1 MLNILSLFSGI
12 GAFER
17 ALENIGIDF
26 KVVNYCEIDKYASK
40 AYSLLHRIDE
50 SFNIGDITKVDPDN
64 IKEDID
70 LITWAFPCTDISIS
84 GYQEGFTDQDGNL
97 TRSGLFYEGMR
108 IINAKKPK
116 IAICENVKNLT
127 GNRFKEEFKTVLSS
141 LEEAGYNNYWKILNA
156 KDFGV
161 PQNRERV
168 FIISIRKDVDK
179 GGHYEFPEGFP
190 LTLRLKD
197 VLEKDVDEKYYIP
210 DELVQRIK
218 FLDDNYSNLN
228 DTSKLIKVGNT
239 NPSGK
244 GMNGNVYLEDGLSPT
259 ITTNKGE
266 GPRIAVRQ
274 IGNCMPTKKRDNPN
288 QGRIYDINGLSPT
301 LTTAQGGGRTPFV
314 ALPENNKCTAAAMRG
329 RYKEDGSIY
338 QNIEISNREYANTIT
353 TVQKDSMVYNG
364 FRIRKLTP
372 TECFILMGFNKED
385 AELLALN
392 KISNTQLYKQS
403 GNSIVV
409 NVLEHI
415 FIELKKQYPN
425 IFM

>member
-1 MLNILSLFSGI
+1 M
-12 GAFER
+12 
-17 ALENIGIDF
+17 
-26 KVVNYCEIDKYASK
+26 K
-40 AYSLLHRIDE
+40 
-50 SFNIGDITKVDPDN
+50 
-64 IKEDID
+64 
-70 LITWAFPCTDISIS
+70 
-84 GYQEGFTDQDGNL
+84 
-97 TRSGLFYEGMR
+97 
-108 IINAKKPK
+108 
-116 IAICENVKNLT
+116 
-127 GNRFKEEFKTVLSS
+127 
-141 LEEAGYNNYWKILNA
+141 
-156 KDFGV
+156 
-161 PQNRERV
+161 
-168 FIISIRKDVDK
+168 
-179 GGHYEFPEGFP
+179 
-190 LTLRLKD
+190 
-197 VLEKDVDEKYYIP
+197 
-210 DELVQRIK
+210 RIK
-218 FLDDNYSNLN
+218 FLNDNYSNLN

-288 QGRIYDINGLSPT
+288 QGRVYDINGLSPT
-301 LTTAQGGGRTPFV
+301 LTTAQGGGRQPFV
-314 ALPENNKCTAAAMRG
+314 LLPENNKCIVAAMRG

-353 TVQKDSMVYNG
+353 TVQKDSMIYNG

-385 AELLALN
+385 TELLALN

-415 FIELKKQYPN
+415 FIELKKQYPD
-425 IFM
+425 IFT

>member
-17 ALENIGIDF
+17 ALENIGVDF
-26 KVVNYCEIDKYASK
+26 KIVNYCEIDKYASK
-40 AYSLLHRIDE
+40 SYSLLHKIDE
-50 SFNIGDITKVDPDN
+50 RLNIGDITKVDPDN

-70 LITWAFPCTDISIS
+70 LITWGFPCTDISIS
-84 GYQEGFTDQDGNL
+84 GYQKGFTDQDGNL

-116 IAICENVKNLT
+116 IAICENVKNIT
-127 GNRFKEEFKTVLSS
+127 GNRFKEEFEIVLTS
-141 LEEAGYNNYWKILNA
+141 LEKAGYNNYWKVLNA

-168 FIISIRKDVDK
+168 FIISIRKDIDK
-179 GGHYEFPEGFP
+179 GHYEFPEGFP

-197 VLEKDVDEKYYIP
+197 ILEKDVDEKYYIP
-210 DELVQRIK
+210 DELVKRIK
-218 FLDDNYSNLN
+218 FLNDNYSNLN
-228 DTSKLIKVGNT
+228 DTSKLIKVENT

-244 GMNGNVYLEDGLSPT
+244 RMNGNVYLEDGLSPT

-266 GPRIAVRQ
+266 RPRIAVRQ

-314 ALPENNKCTAAAMRG
+314 ALPENNKCTAAGMRG